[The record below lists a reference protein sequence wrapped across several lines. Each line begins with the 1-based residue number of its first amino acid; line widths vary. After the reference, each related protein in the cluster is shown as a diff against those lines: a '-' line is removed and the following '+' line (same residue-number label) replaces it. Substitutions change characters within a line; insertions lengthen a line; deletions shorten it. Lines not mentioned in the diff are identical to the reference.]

1 MPINAFHKLILCIAF
16 AVYTLTAINS
26 KGYYH
31 YDEHYQIIEFANLK
45 LGLNQPGDLAWEYG
59 ARIRPAIQPAIAL
72 MIFKALN
79 AAGVAD
85 AYSQALSLRLVTA
98 LLALTAIFFFIR
110 ASLTWIKAKYHYA
123 YIVLSYFLWFLPF
136 LNVRFSSETW
146 SGLLFL
152 LASAILAGYD
162 RNKRNTLLL
171 PGFLLGLSFLCR
183 FQIAFLIIGLYAWLL
198 IVLKLKPVRL
208 IPITGAAAVAVVL
221 GVAIDTWFYRRLVF
235 TPWNYF
241 RINIVEDVAS
251 AFGTSPWYYYAKWVF
266 NLPSGIF
273 LLIALMIVLVKYPRQ
288 LVVWVTIPFII
299 AHSLIAHKEPRF
311 LFPLINFVPLL
322 LLLAWQQ
329 SASFLGHLKGRAWR
343 FVPPVIAGMFLMINV
358 AGLVNTSLSAVGN
371 GSKAITYF
379 IHKNYQGQPCNL
391 IYQPYANPYNPLNWL
406 DLPETFYRD
415 EDITE
420 INMEEVEFVDSAVF
434 RAKMNLWVVQ
444 KGLTREPYFLQ
455 LKNEHHL
462 ELVTQSIPTWSEW
475 LNKWYNKARNEEILL
490 LYSGQ

>member
-1 MPINAFHKLILCIAF
+1 MPIHAFHKLILCIAI
-16 AVYTLTAINS
+16 AVYTLTAVNS

-45 LGLNQPGDLAWEYG
+45 LGLNQPGDLAWEYR
-59 ARIRPAIQPAIAL
+59 ARIRPAIQPTIAL

-79 AAGVAD
+79 VAGVTD
-85 AYSQALSLRLVTA
+85 AYTLALSLRLVTA
-98 LLALTAIFFFIR
+98 ILALAAIFFFIR
-110 ASLTWIKAKYHYA
+110 ASLAWIETKYHYP
-123 YIVLSYFLWFLPF
+123 YILLSYFLWFLPF
-136 LNVRFSSETW
+136 LNVRFSSESW
-146 SGLLFL
+146 SGSLFL
-152 LASAILAGYD
+152 LATALLVGDD
-162 RNKRNTLLL
+162 RSRRKTLVLS
-171 PGFLLGLSFLCR
+171 GFLLGLSFLCR
-183 FQIAFLIIGLYAWLL
+183 FQIAFLIIGMYAWLL
-198 IVLKLKPVRL
+198 IVGKLKPVRFL
-208 IPITGAAAVAVVL
+208 PLTGAAGVAVML
-221 GVAIDTWFYRRLVF
+221 GVAIDTWFYKRLVF

-251 AFGTSPWYYYAKWVF
+251 NFGTAPWYYYAKWLF
-266 NLPSGIF
+266 TLPSGIF
-273 LLIALMIVLVKYPRQ
+273 LLLALVIVLIKYPRQ

-322 LLLAWQQ
+322 LILAWQE

-343 FVPPVIAGMFLMINV
+343 FVPPVIACVFLMINV

-379 IHKNYQGQPCNL
+379 IHKNYQGQSCNL
-391 IYQPYANPYNPLNWL
+391 IYQPYANPYNPLDWL

-415 EDITE
+415 QDITE
-420 INMEEVEFVDSAVF
+420 INIEEMELIDSAVF
-434 RAKMNLWVVQ
+434 KAKKNLWVVQ
-444 KGLTREPYFLQ
+444 KGSINDPYFLQ

-462 ELVTQSIPTWSEW
+462 QLVTQSIPTWSEW